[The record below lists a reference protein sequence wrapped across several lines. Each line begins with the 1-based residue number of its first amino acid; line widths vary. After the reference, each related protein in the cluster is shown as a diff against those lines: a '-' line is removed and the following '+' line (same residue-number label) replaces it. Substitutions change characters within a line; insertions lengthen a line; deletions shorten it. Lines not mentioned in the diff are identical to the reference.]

1 MNRYRGARR
10 KVARAT
16 YRTALDAIEQFD
28 RLQLEYRRMLWV
40 AARLDAGLS
49 ATEAELEKAK
59 LPEAS
64 ITTAGPE
71 AGSLDM
77 LLALLEET

>member
-16 YRTALDAIEQFD
+16 YRTALEAIDQFD
-28 RLQLEYRRMLWV
+28 QLQLEYRRMMWIV
-40 AARLDAGLS
+40 ARLDAGLS
-49 ATEAELEKAK
+49 ATEAELEKAR
-59 LPEAS
+59 LPDAS
-64 ITTAGPE
+64 IATSGPE

-77 LLALLEET
+77 LLALLEKA